1 MFDKT
6 KQKISL
12 KIKLLKKAAFLA
24 FIGYVYDKIA
34 NRKSKADNKKYIEN
48 VEYEV
53 EEKEEK

>member
-1 MFDKT
+1 MFKSL

-34 NRKSKADNKKYIEN
+34 NRKSKNIEKKKYIED

-53 EEKEEK
+53 EEKK